1 MRVGVPRCLSHYYLR
16 PLYRSFLT
24 ELGVEW
30 DESRP
35 TSAKDL
41 ENLALCPT
49 DEPCIS
55 VKVAFAHAKKLLD
68 AGCDALFV
76 PTVVSLSETAYCC
89 PKMMGLPAM
98 LRTGLGLEP
107 WQVVSPVIDMKD
119 GPNKWRDSW
128 ARAAWTLGVNDRRAA
143 MNALGRGLS
152 EWRRAAQE
160 AVRLLDRASG
170 HVTAVMGHAYI
181 LEDVFARKIPAV
193 AADYGQVVLAEM
205 VSPKDAQ
212 EELGT
217 LPDGH
222 KMWTIEGQ
230 ILGAS
235 LHLLRRRLVDRMV
248 FVSAFSCGPASI
260 IENYIGKEAEAF
272 GIPFLSI
279 AVDEHTGEAGL
290 ITRMEAFLDSAGKPR
305 ERTSTAK
312 AREKASAG
320 KPHKTASTASWPD
333 PQAEQLLQPAVS
345 RPRSRPEA
353 PVGLVSM
360 GNLDVPLDTL
370 LTELGAETVPAP
382 PLTDD
387 IVALG
392 KEVAPE
398 FICYPMVTVIGQIR
412 AHAQRGVE
420 KVVMVQGKGRCR
432 LGWYAQ
438 VMQEILTRSGI
449 FVDIVAVDS
458 PFPLRQ
464 KGREVLESIR
474 ALGGKPGFAS
484 IARSLEMAFG
494 KLEIIDMASRKLRW
508 LRAYEDERGAGQ
520 RCFDEFMRGI
530 AGTGSLAGM
539 VRAYRRYVSNCR
551 DIRVLDTDPLHVSL
565 IGEIYVVNE
574 PFVNKDVEKTL
585 GSMDRRVLVHRKLD
599 LSGWVNYHLFKTP
612 GAVLDYR
619 RVTRMAE
626 PYLPVAVGGH
636 GQESVGEAVL
646 AKKHGYDGVLH
657 LFPFTC
663 MPEIIAQN
671 VLVKVSADL
680 DLPVLSLMISEQTGV
695 AGLYTRLEAFCDL
708 LDGRR
713 RRKTRDGG

>member
-1 MRVGVPRCLSHYYLR
+1 MRVGIPRCLSHYYLW

-30 DESRP
+30 HESRP
-35 TSAKDL
+35 TSSRDL
-41 ENLALCPT
+41 DNLSLCPT

-55 VKVAFAHAKKLLD
+55 VKVAFSHARKLLD

-76 PTVVSLSETAYCC
+76 PTIVSLSEVTYCC
-89 PKMMGLPAM
+89 PKMMGLRAM

-119 GPNKWRDSW
+119 DPHRWRDTW
-128 ARAAWTLGVNDRRAA
+128 VRAAWMLGVGDQRAA
-143 MNALGRGLS
+143 SSALDRGLS
-152 EWRRAAQE
+152 AWRRAVE
-160 AVRLLDRASG
+160 DAVRLPDRSAG
-170 HVTAVMGHAYI
+170 QVTAVMGHAYV
-181 LEDVFARKIPAV
+181 LDDVFARKVPAV
-193 AADYGQVVLAEM
+193 AAEYGQVVLAEM
-205 VSPKDAQ
+205 VSQEDAQ
-212 EELGT
+212 KELET
-217 LPDGH
+217 LPDGQ

-235 LHLLRRRLVDRMV
+235 LYLLRNRLVDRIV

-260 IENYIGKEAEAF
+260 IENYIMKEAEAY
-272 GIPFLSI
+272 GIPFLNI

-290 ITRMEAFLDSAGKPR
+290 ITRMEAFLDSAGKTR
-305 ERTSTAK
+305 D
-312 AREKASAG
+312 
-320 KPHKTASTASWPD
+320 TASSDASGEKGFARCRAD
-333 PQAEQLLQPAVS
+333 VSAERPRPPVAF
-345 RPRSRPEA
+345 RPRSKLHS

-360 GNLDVPLDTL
+360 GNLDVPLNAL

-382 PLTDD
+382 PLSDD

-392 KEVAPE
+392 KELAPE

-412 AHAQRGVE
+412 AHAQQGVD
-420 KVVMVQGKGRCR
+420 KVIMVQGKGRCR

-438 VMQEILTRSGI
+438 VMQEILNRSGI
-449 FVDIVAVDS
+449 FVDIIAVDS
-458 PFPLRQ
+458 PLPLRR
-464 KGREVLESIR
+464 KGKQALDAIR
-474 ALGGKPGFAS
+474 ALGGRPDFRS

-520 RCFDEFMRGI
+520 RCFNEFMREI
-530 AGTGSLAGM
+530 AKAGSLAGM
-539 VRAYRRYVSNCR
+539 LRAYRRYAANCR
-551 DIRVLDTDPLHVSL
+551 DIRLLDTDPLHISL

-574 PFVNKDVEKTL
+574 PFVNKDVEKAL

-626 PYLPVAVGGH
+626 PYLPVSVGGH

-646 AKKHGYDGVLH
+646 AKRHGYDGVLH

-671 VLVKVSADL
+671 VLVKVSSDL

-713 RRKTRDGG
+713 QRKARHGS

>member
-1 MRVGVPRCLSHYYLR
+1 MRVGVPRCLSHYYLW
-16 PLYRSFLT
+16 PLYRSFLN

-30 DESRP
+30 AESRP
-35 TSAKDL
+35 TTSKDL

-55 VKVAFAHAKKLLD
+55 VKVAFAHAKKLLE
-68 AGCDALFV
+68 AGYEALFV

-119 GPNKWRDSW
+119 DPHKWRDSW
-128 ARAAWTLGVNDRRAA
+128 TRAAWMLGVRDRRAA
-143 MNALGRGLS
+143 MTALDRGLS
-152 EWRRAAQE
+152 DWRRAVE
-160 AVRLLDRASG
+160 ESVRPVDRASG
-170 HVTAVMGHAYI
+170 PVTAVMGHAYV
-181 LEDVFARKIPAV
+181 LDDVFARKIPAV
-193 AADYGQVVLAEM
+193 AAEYGPVVMAEM
-205 VSPKDAQ
+205 VSPEDARK
-212 EELGT
+212 ELQT
-217 LPDGH
+217 LHDGH
-222 KMWTIEGQ
+222 KMWTIEAQ

-235 LHLLRRRLVDRMV
+235 LYLLRNRLVDRMV

-272 GIPFLSI
+272 GIPFLNI

-290 ITRMEAFLDSAGKPR
+290 ITRLEAFLDSAGRPH
-305 ERTSTAK
+305 
-312 AREKASAG
+312 EKAPAG
-320 KPHKTASTASWPD
+320 KHHEGAPVEPAGQTPASTRQERP
-333 PQAEQLLQPAVS
+333 AEQLRPPAVS
-345 RPRSRPEA
+345 HRRSRPEA
-353 PVGLVSM
+353 PVGLVSV
-360 GNLDVPLDTL
+360 GNLDVPLDNL
-370 LTELGAETVPAP
+370 LTELGAETIPAP
-382 PLTDD
+382 PLNDD

-392 KEVAPE
+392 KELAPE

-438 VMQEILTRSGI
+438 VMQEILDRAGLHI
-449 FVDIVAVDS
+449 DVVAVDS

-464 KGREVLESIR
+464 KGKEALESIR
-474 ALGGKPGFAS
+474 ALGGKPGFGT
-484 IARSLEMAFG
+484 IARALELAFG
-494 KLEIIDMASRKLRW
+494 KLEIIDMASRRLRW
-508 LRAYEDERGAGQ
+508 LRAYEEERGAGQ
-520 RCFDEFMRGI
+520 RCFDQFMREI
-530 AGTGSLAGM
+530 AKAESLAGM
-539 VRAYRRYVSNCR
+539 IRAYRRFVANCR
-551 DIRVLDTDPLHVSL
+551 DIRLLDTDPLHVSI

-574 PFVNKDVEKTL
+574 PFVNKDVEKML
-585 GSMDRRVLVHRKLD
+585 GSLDRRVLVHRKLD

-671 VLVKVSADL
+671 VLVKVSKDL

-713 RRKTRDGG
+713 RRKASDGG